1 MNFLCGDISED
12 GEEQLGLSILANI
25 LLHMPTSPFYKTL
38 IESWIAASYSPG
50 CGYDH

>member
-38 IESWIAASYSPG
+38 IES
-50 CGYDH
+50 